1 MEPKSD
7 SIGWELGFI
16 RHDACT
22 ISVYEKKDGRTYIAS
37 MNAGLL
43 GKMFGGSIAEVMGD
57 VVAKQQQEK
66 CYSQIQHFHG
76 QSLN

>member
-1 MEPKSD
+1 
-7 SIGWELGFI
+7 
-16 RHDACT
+16 
-22 ISVYEKKDGRTYIAS
+22 

-43 GKMFGGSIAEVMGD
+43 GKIFGGSIAEVMGD